1 MVMTISTI
9 HYWHPAASSLPQF
22 SQSEGF
28 NQIINRSSKK
38 LSLDGLFFSLRWRI
52 LVMQFRE
59 ETKRHQKICDIVS
72 NKMVVYPLYKNL
84 GLHTS
89 HTQLHPVLSSNFFSS
104 SLQPLESTQRSSP
117 KQNNQKHHNYHRWYN
132 TDDQH
137 LQKSSQPAV

>member
-38 LSLDGLFFSLRWRI
+38 LSLDGLCFSLRWRI

-72 NKMVVYPLYKNL
+72 NKMVVY
-84 GLHTS
+84 
-89 HTQLHPVLSSNFFSS
+89 LSSVQESWFTHFTHSAAS
-104 SLQPLESTQRSSP
+104 CLVQQLLQFISATITVNTKVITKLENLRNIIIITDDHYLQRSSE
-117 KQNNQKHHNYHRWYN
+117 
-132 TDDQH
+132 
-137 LQKSSQPAV
+137 PAV

>member
-38 LSLDGLFFSLRWRI
+38 LSLDGLCFSLRWRI

-72 NKMVVYPLYKNL
+72 NKMVVYPVYKNL

-104 SLQPLESTQRSSP
+104 SLQPSEPTQRSSLDL
-117 KQNNQKHHNYHRWYN
+117 KTQKHHNYHR
-132 TDDQH
+132 
-137 LQKSSQPAV
+137 